1 MISDFSLRRAAKED
15 VPAIVRLC
23 IETIPEVYGPIIPAE
38 TLRPWVEGDVVEGLV
53 EVQWPRMIVAVA
65 DRAAGIVG
73 SEGGGGVVGVA
84 AASGDAVD
92 LLWVHPHHQG
102 RGIGTALLGRL
113 EAEMRAGGHRTGRR
127 CCFTENLRA
136 MRFYQGRGWTAAGE
150 GVNEETGAPETRM
163 EKCLM
168 EEGGRDRRAPR
179 RP

>member
-1 MISDFSLRRAAKED
+1 MDCAGSGKLSGHR
-15 VPAIVRLC
+15 
-23 IETIPEVYGPIIPAE
+23 
-38 TLRPWVEGDVVEGLV
+38 
-53 EVQWPRMIVAVA
+53 VAVA
-65 DRAAGIVG
+65 LRLGDERRFQIGPEATVGFAIEGAARRNTHAEITLG
-73 SEGGGGVVGVA
+73 A
-84 AASGDAVD
+84 KY
-92 LLWVHPHHQG
+92 
-102 RGIGTALLGRL
+102 RFLGRL
-113 EAEMRAGGHRTGRR
+113 EAEMRAGGHRTGRL

>member
-1 MISDFSLRRAAKED
+1 M
-15 VPAIVRLC
+15 
-23 IETIPEVYGPIIPAE
+23 
-38 TLRPWVEGDVVEGLV
+38 
-53 EVQWPRMIVAVA
+53 
-65 DRAAGIVG
+65 
-73 SEGGGGVVGVA
+73 A

-113 EAEMRAGGHRTGRR
+113 EAEMRAGGHRTGRL